1 MPRPYG
7 TSLLKIRECF
17 LAAVALLP
25 AEGDAREAW
34 VAMNRKNAPW
44 AAVFEGER
52 LVGLLNGG
60 DLREAVQ
67 TPEVF
72 VTLGGLAR
80 EGAAARRALRLP
92 PDGELGE
99 AAMRMELAGADA
111 AFVEGRGRPPGVLE
125 LARARE
131 ALGRP

>member
-1 MPRPYG
+1 M
-7 TSLLKIRECF
+7 KIRECF
-17 LAAVALLP
+17 LAAVARVR

-34 VAMNRKNAPW
+34 VAMNRKNTPW
-44 AAVFEGER
+44 AAVFDGER
-52 LVGLLNGG
+52 LAGLLNGG
-60 DLREAVQ
+60 DLREVVQ

-72 VTLGGLAR
+72 IAAGELAR
-80 EGAAARRALRLP
+80 EGVAARRALRLP